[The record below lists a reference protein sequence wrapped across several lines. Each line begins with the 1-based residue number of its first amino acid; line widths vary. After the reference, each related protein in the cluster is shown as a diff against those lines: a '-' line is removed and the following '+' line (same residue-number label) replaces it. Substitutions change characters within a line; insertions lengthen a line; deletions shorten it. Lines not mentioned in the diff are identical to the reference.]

1 MGVLFLFIDGI
12 GLGPSSA
19 HNPFSV
25 RDFEGF
31 QQLTGGERLT
41 NDAPPI
47 STSELVF
54 RSVDATL
61 GVEGLPQS
69 GTGQATLFSGE
80 NASAMIGKHFGP
92 YPHTRIKVLLQE
104 RSLFH
109 QVQQMGKWPYFMNA
123 FPEIFFERASLRNRW
138 SCATLM
144 TRSAGLKINSVEEV
158 FAGKALTAEIL
169 QDYWKKMLNLEVP
182 AISYDEASIRVLN
195 ALDEYDVVLMEY
207 YLTDKAGHSQKLD
220 DAVLAIER
228 IDKFINSFLSKNNT
242 HTLVI
247 CSDHGNIEDL
257 SIKTHTVNNVPL
269 IVSGPAARNFINID
283 DLKGVTPSILAS
295 IE

>member
-12 GLGPSSA
+12 GIGPSSA
-19 HNPFSV
+19 YNPFSV

-41 NDAPPI
+41 IDAPPI
-47 STSELVF
+47 STSDLVF

-61 GVEGLPQS
+61 GVDGLPQS

-92 YPHTRIKVLLQE
+92 YPHTGIKVLLQE

-109 QVQQMGKWPYFMNA
+109 QVQQMGKRPYFMNA

-182 AISYDEASIRVLN
+182 AISYDEASKRVLN

-207 YLTDKAGHSQKLD
+207 YLTDKAGHAQKLD

-228 IDKFINSFLSKNNT
+228 IDKFIYSFLSNNNT
-242 HTLVI
+242 HTMVV

-269 IVSGPAARNFINID
+269 IVSGPAARNFINIE

>member
-12 GLGPSSA
+12 GIGPSSA
-19 HNPFSV
+19 YNPFSV

-41 NDAPPI
+41 IDTPPI
-47 STSELVF
+47 NTSELVF
-54 RSVDATL
+54 RSVDARL

-92 YPHTRIKVLLQE
+92 YPHSGIKVLLQE

-109 QVQQMGKWPYFMNA
+109 QVQQKGKRPYFINA

-144 TRSAGLKINSVEEV
+144 TRSAGLKINSVEDV
-158 FAGKALTAEIL
+158 FAEKALTAEIL

-182 AISYDEASIRVLN
+182 AISFDEASKRVLN

-207 YLTDKAGHSQKLD
+207 YLTDKAGHAQKLD
-220 DAVLAIER
+220 EAILAIER
-228 IDKFINSFLSKNNT
+228 IDKFIYSFLSNNTT

-257 SIKTHTVNNVPL
+257 SIKTHTMNNVPL
-269 IVSGPAARNFINID
+269 IVSGPAAQNFINVE
-283 DLKGVTPSILAS
+283 DLRGLTPSILTS